1 VTARLGWAPYVL
13 LLPSLVYLAIFFA
26 TPMAQAFALALQDR
40 DGNWTLA
47 SVMRMI
53 DDPNFRDA
61 VTTTIALV
69 ILVMPVQFVL
79 AMSMA
84 LVVNAKLKGQGLWL
98 YLYALPLGISE
109 LAAGI
114 VWVSIFTQTGWL
126 NTILESLGVID
137 RPIIWQSS
145 ETPWLLIMTIV
156 LAEAWRATAII
167 MIILVAGLQSIPA
180 EFLEAADVYGATTW
194 QKVRRVILPM
204 LRPSLQVA
212 LILRTILAFQVFATV
227 VALAGTG
234 LTVLS
239 REAQRWATDID
250 NDHVAAGYAGL
261 ILLLSLMATLL
272 ALFVVAPIYLI
283 FVAAV
288 TPRELAFAYPRAI
301 IPSEISTETISFFLN
316 ASGVVPSFWRS
327 VQVALITLAI
337 ALSIGAPAGYALAR
351 YAFRG
356 REAYRLTV
364 LSTRAFPIVI
374 LAIPIAVT
382 YIRWG
387 LDDSVIGVA
396 FMHTALALPFTVLI
410 TSSVFMSVPR
420 DLEEAAQTLGCTPLQ
435 AFLKVSL
442 PLALPGLAAAAIF
455 TWVLS
460 WNDVFAAAILTLT
473 NQTLPA
479 KILSALTQS
488 PIYYQFAAGF
498 VMLVP

>member
-1 VTARLGWAPYVL
+1 MTARLGWAPYVL

-69 ILVMPVQFVL
+69 ILVLPVQFVL

-84 LVVNAKLKGQGLWL
+84 LIVNARLKGQSLWL

-114 VWVSIFTQTGWL
+114 VWVSVFTQTGWL
-126 NTILESLGVID
+126 NTILQGIGVID

-212 LILRTILAFQVFATV
+212 IILRTILAFQVFATV

-261 ILLLSLMATLL
+261 ILLLSLVATLL
-272 ALFVVAPIYLI
+272 YLWLLP
-283 FVAAV
+283 
-288 TPRELAFAYPRAI
+288 TREEHRA
-301 IPSEISTETISFFLN
+301 
-316 ASGVVPSFWRS
+316 
-327 VQVALITLAI
+327 
-337 ALSIGAPAGYALAR
+337 
-351 YAFRG
+351 
-356 REAYRLTV
+356 
-364 LSTRAFPIVI
+364 
-374 LAIPIAVT
+374 
-382 YIRWG
+382 
-387 LDDSVIGVA
+387 
-396 FMHTALALPFTVLI
+396 
-410 TSSVFMSVPR
+410 
-420 DLEEAAQTLGCTPLQ
+420 
-435 AFLKVSL
+435 
-442 PLALPGLAAAAIF
+442 
-455 TWVLS
+455 
-460 WNDVFAAAILTLT
+460 
-473 NQTLPA
+473 
-479 KILSALTQS
+479 
-488 PIYYQFAAGF
+488 
-498 VMLVP
+498 